1 MRILDMPLSHR
12 KEIDILFQKSEKKYS
27 WDLEQSAVGQKFN
40 IYIFLSGSRTVAGI
54 RVLLRCKR
62 CDSDFY
68 AGGIVSSESSFL
80 GSDYGKSKKECP
92 FCMWSETYFQEDYF
106 LDRT

>member
-1 MRILDMPLSHR
+1 MGLRTICDG
-12 KEIDILFQKSEKKYS
+12 
-27 WDLEQSAVGQKFN
+27 VGRRFK
-40 IYIFLSGSRTVAGI
+40 IYIHTQSSSNVVGI

-80 GSDYGKSKKECP
+80 GSGYGKSIKECP
-92 FCMWSETYFQEDYF
+92 FCMTSETYFQEDYF
-106 LDRT
+106 LDSLES